1 MTRPAAHFVQIG
13 PIAIIPGRVAA
24 YLERYARLD
33 QFRREH
39 RGHDSE
45 VDEVLTA
52 IHVAAATWRNSS
64 GLGTTPP
71 PRPEPASPSV
81 QWVTPRTAALKL
93 QMTDRGIRKAIAEKR
108 LRAEKHDGRWRIH
121 LEDIAHFTERRRPE

>member
-1 MTRPAAHFVQIG
+1 MSRPATHFVHVG
-13 PIAIIPGRVAA
+13 ANAIVPGRVAA
-24 YLERYARLD
+24 YLERYAGLER
-33 QFRREH
+33 FRREH
-39 RGHDSE
+39 RGQDAE
-45 VDEVLTA
+45 VDEILTA
-52 IHVAAATWRNSS
+52 LHVVAASWRAGS

-121 LEDIAHFTERRRPE
+121 LEDIAHFTEGRRTE